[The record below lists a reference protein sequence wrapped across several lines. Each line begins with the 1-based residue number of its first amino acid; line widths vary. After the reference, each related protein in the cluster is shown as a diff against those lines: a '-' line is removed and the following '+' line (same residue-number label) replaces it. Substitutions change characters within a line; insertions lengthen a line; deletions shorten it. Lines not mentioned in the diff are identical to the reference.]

1 MSAFSYLILN
11 SLDAA
16 GNLAAEQVIFDT
28 LPRGE
33 SCFLLW
39 QNRSAVVI
47 GRHQDAL
54 AEIDR
59 TFVEENGIQLVRR
72 ISGGGAVYHDL
83 GNLNYS
89 VITEA
94 QGSKAPD
101 MAVFC
106 EQGSQVLGCKLI
118 DDQIS
123 PFCFGFESGKIGIST
138 KVFSD

>member
-1 MSAFSYLILN
+1 MIEIITIEFHLILN

-59 TFVEENGIQLVRR
+59 AFVEAEIIQLVRPLA
-72 ISGGGAVYHDL
+72 GGA
-83 GNLNYS
+83 
-89 VITEA
+89 
-94 QGSKAPD
+94 
-101 MAVFC
+101 
-106 EQGSQVLGCKLI
+106 
-118 DDQIS
+118 
-123 PFCFGFESGKIGIST
+123 
-138 KVFSD
+138 